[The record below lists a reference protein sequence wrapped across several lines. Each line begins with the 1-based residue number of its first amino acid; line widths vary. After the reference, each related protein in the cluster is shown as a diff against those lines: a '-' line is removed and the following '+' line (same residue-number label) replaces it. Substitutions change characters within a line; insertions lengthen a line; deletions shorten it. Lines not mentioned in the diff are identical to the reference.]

1 MIEGASFPPPIDDG
15 MESDGKI
22 SGEIHEFEG
31 THTLQ
36 YYQPDDVVGR
46 GLACESVVGTEL
58 PIADNHDDNQ
68 AKAGLFLQ

>member
-1 MIEGASFPPPIDDG
+1 MN
-15 MESDGKI
+15 
-22 SGEIHEFEG
+22 FEG